1 MPSLQSLLRRRSEA
15 DEVEFELVRTKTLSR
30 LTALSNGDPGTAE
43 EAPAE
48 EVDAAGDA
56 DTSGPVE
63 ALALP
68 APETDRAAAGSNPD
82 APTIDAGADTSERD
96 KAAGSRPKLI
106 GVMADPVEPV
116 TTSWEHIAW
125 SAGKST
131 TSPNGTVADADEPAA
146 AVTSATLTLGP
157 RGLPSSLWDAASAA
171 AVAAADAADDDP
183 AVVRVARPATRT
195 ASRSRK
201 TATAPVAV
209 VASCPYCALLL
220 EPPPE
225 ASRRC
230 IRCRQRIIVKRV
242 DGRAVYLTE
251 ASLLVFSA
259 QRRRNANVGRWTR
272 ERERW
277 LKGASAVGAPES
289 RIARLTIA
297 PLTEDSVRSAQTLY
311 MATVEKSYR
320 AAKREHRWEDAS
332 RIKRD
337 QAMLLFRF
345 AGSPTPPP
353 EEIVHLHQE
362 GAVAALRGIGEM
374 AKDAQLVNATCCGI
388 CRADAGRAFR
398 ISHELRVPRL
408 PHAGCP
414 KGLCRCDWD
423 LAIRDRDMVR
433 RYLKRRPRPDPVLV
447 AVESTVGLESAGDD
461 AMLEDAQA

>member
-1 MPSLQSLLRRRSEA
+1 MASLQSLLHRRSEA
-15 DEVEFELVRTKTLSR
+15 EEAEFELVRTKTLSR
-30 LTALSNGDPGTAE
+30 LTALSNGELGIAE
-43 EAPAE
+43 EEPAE
-48 EVDAAGDA
+48 DEAQAAEA
-56 DTSGPVE
+56 DPNATTE

-68 APETDRAAAGSNPD
+68 SGIEADADAAGTTHD
-82 APTIDAGADTSERD
+82 RL
-96 KAAGSRPKLI
+96 AGSDDETESRPLI
-106 GVMADPVEPV
+106 AVMADPAGEAAPG
-116 TTSWEHIAW
+116 WEHVVWVAPDGETG
-125 SAGKST
+125 SASD
-131 TSPNGTVADADEPAA
+131 DAEPDASA
-146 AVTSATLTLGP
+146 SAVTSTMLALGP
-157 RGLPSSLWDAASAA
+157 HAIPSSLWDATTRAS
-171 AVAAADAADDDP
+171 VAAADAAELELKP
-183 AVVRVARPATRT
+183 ARRARPAAR
-195 ASRSRK
+195 AKSRK
-201 TATAPVAV
+201 GAPVAA

-230 IRCRQRIIVKRV
+230 VRCRQRIIVKRV
-242 DGRAVYLTE
+242 EGRAVYLTE

-272 ERERW
+272 DRERW
-277 LKGASAVGAPES
+277 LKGASGVGAPEA
-289 RIARLTIA
+289 RIARLSVSA
-297 PLTEDSVRSAQTLY
+297 LTEDSVRAAQALY
-311 MATVEKSYR
+311 MTTVEKSYR
-320 AAKREHRWEDAS
+320 VARREHRWADAS

-353 EEIVHLHQE
+353 EDIVHLHRE
-362 GAVAALRGIGEM
+362 GAAAALRGIGEM

-433 RYLKRRPRPDPVLV
+433 RYLRRRPRGDQALA
-447 AVESTVGLESAGDD
+447 AVEMMPGPDGLADD
-461 AMLEDAQA
+461 AMPEQAEA